1 MGWKK
6 EKRPLLLME
15 ELDSDGGITE
25 PVQQLTGKTTGTA
38 LTNYG
43 VTRIH
48 IASTTESATAAE
60 LVYKLPEPVAGR
72 RKVIIADGD
81 AGSTKTIQ
89 IRSHSSTCFIYG
101 TTMNAFRISTGST
114 AHASYIELIG
124 LATNSWGVVSLGST
138 SIALLASTA

>member
-1 MGWKK
+1 MGKKK
-6 EKRPLLLME
+6 ENRPLLLMKGT
-15 ELDSDGGITE
+15 DDQ
-25 PVQQLTGKTTGTA
+25 VQQLTGKSTGTS
-38 LTNYG
+38 LTSYG

-48 IASTTESATAAE
+48 VASSTESATAAE
-60 LVYKLPEPVAGR
+60 LVYKLPEPVLGR

-114 AHASYIELIG
+114 AHASYLEIVG

-138 SIALLASTA
+138 SIALIGSTA